1 MPTQRW
7 RRHLYTCVTLGL
19 TALAPPSLAR
29 EDFPR
34 YPSLEPAV
42 AFWTDVFGRYGV
54 DDSIIHP
61 AAFPQVVLE
70 VLHFSEGVPAQ
81 VRRDREEAAKRD
93 LRQSLLRLSR
103 FEGTPETLPPSDRA
117 LHDRFNGIA
126 TADRFRIAADSLRAQ
141 RGIKERTRAALET
154 AGQYLPAMETTFSQY
169 SLPLKLTRLP
179 LLESSFDV
187 RAYSKVGAAGLWQF
201 MPASARIYMR
211 LDEVVDDRRD
221 PWTSTDG
228 AARHLRDD
236 YALLGNWP
244 LALTA
249 YNHGRNGIARGL
261 QQIGGSTLID
271 LIERYDN
278 RRFGFASKN
287 FYAEFLAVTD
297 IERNREQF
305 FPGLK
310 VAAPVRFDEVE
321 VDAFVPFSALAT
333 ASGTDEATLR
343 RLNPAYSEAVYRGR
357 LWVPNGHR
365 IRIPSGQ
372 AEHFRVRYVSL
383 PAAHRADR
391 QREYYR
397 YHRIRK
403 GEALGSIA
411 RRYGVDI
418 RTLQQVNGIADAGRI
433 RAGQTLKV
441 PPGDSEPASLR
452 KVQLRV
458 HTVRPGQTLSAIA
471 RRYDVSV
478 QTLARHNRLDDKH
491 LIRPGQRLRIPG

>member
-1 MPTQRW
+1 MSTQRW
-7 RRHLYTCVTLGL
+7 SRRLCTLVMLGVAGL
-19 TALAPPSLAR
+19 TPPLMAN

-42 AFWTDVFGRYGV
+42 AFWTDVFGRYAV
-54 DDSIIHP
+54 HDSIIHP
-61 AAFPQVVLE
+61 AAYPQVVLE
-70 VLHFSEGVPAQ
+70 VLHFPEGASAQ
-81 VRRDREEAAKRD
+81 VRRDREEDAKRVM
-93 LRQSLLRLSR
+93 RQSLLSLSR
-103 FEGTPETLPPSDRA
+103 FEGNPETLAPADRA
-117 LHDRFNGIA
+117 LHDRFNGI
-126 TADRFRIAADSLRAQ
+126 TSADRFRIAAESLRAQ
-141 RGIKERTRAALET
+141 RGIKDRTRVALET
-154 AGQYLPAMETTFSQY
+154 AGQYLPAMESTFAQY
-169 SLPLKLTRLP
+169 SLPQQLTRLP
-179 LLESSFDV
+179 LLESSFNV

-236 YALLGNWP
+236 YALLGSWP

-261 QQIGGSTLID
+261 QQVGGSTLID
-271 LIERYDN
+271 LIDRYDN

-287 FYAEFLAVTD
+287 FYAEFLAVID

-305 FPGLK
+305 FPDLK
-310 VAAPVRFDEVE
+310 VAAPVRFDEVQ

-333 ASGTDEATLR
+333 ASETDEITLR
-343 RLNPAYSEAVYRGR
+343 QLNPAYSEAVYRGN
-357 LWVPNGHR
+357 LWVPHGHR

-372 AEHFRVRYVSL
+372 AERFHARYASL
-383 PAAHRADR
+383 PATQRANH

-397 YHRIRK
+397 YHKIGK
-403 GEALGSIA
+403 GEALGTIA
-411 RRYGVDI
+411 RQYGVDL
-418 RTLQQVNGIADAGRI
+418 RTLQGINGIANASRI

-441 PPGDSEPASLR
+441 PPSENRPASLR

-458 HTVRPGQTLSAIA
+458 HTVRAGQTLSAIA

-478 QTLARHNRLDDKH
+478 NDLTRHNRLDDRH
-491 LIRPGQRLRIPG
+491 LIRPGQRLKIPG